1 MRNNSQR
8 VFHLLKLD
16 LYGKYTAQ
24 NEEVPKNYK
33 EVGDKLVERQDKEM
47 KVREK
52 INKAFN
58 INRKETLMEQN
69 KKEETEYH

>member
-1 MRNNSQR
+1 M
-8 VFHLLKLD
+8 LKLD

-24 NEEVPKNYK
+24 NEEVPKNCK
-33 EVGDKLVERQDKEM
+33 EVGDKLVEREDEEM

-58 INRKETLMEQN
+58 INRKETLMEKN
-69 KKEETEYH
+69 RKEQTEYH